1 MYNPKTIYIDRLRY
15 ISPKE
20 TKATGY
26 GQFHMNYLLTGQKKK
41 KKLCPL
47 YFKFKFQAY
56 VIPLNS
62 PLDRCLLLG

>member
-41 KKLCPL
+41 KKTLPSL
-47 YFKFKFQAY
+47 F
-56 VIPLNS
+56 
-62 PLDRCLLLG
+62 

>member
-41 KKLCPL
+41 KNFAL
-47 YFKFKFQAY
+47 F
-56 VIPLNS
+56 ILNS
-62 PLDRCLLLG
+62 SFKHM